1 MRVVYTA
8 ASGTTFDLPIYV
20 VEEAFLTPAMQQL
33 GHHELERER
42 LREGEKEKWR
52 EGGVVNTASVAC
64 SSALCCKWKL
74 TLSEFHIV

>member
-1 MRVVYTA
+1 MLVVYTA

-42 LREGEKEKWR
+42 WREGERVE
-52 EGGVVNTASVAC
+52 
-64 SSALCCKWKL
+64 
-74 TLSEFHIV
+74 